1 MTKTVDLNC
10 DLGESFGPWEMGND
24 AAMIELAT
32 SVNVACGFHAGDA
45 DIMRKTVELAKAR
58 GVSVGA
64 HPGYRDLH
72 GFGRRPMPG
81 LTSSEIENLIAY
93 QIGALQA
100 IATAAGHKVTHV
112 KAHGAISNVA
122 CEDDMTARATAP
134 SCTIRTTRSAIANAI
149 KAVDPSLVFVVL
161 ANSKLVRAGEAA
173 NLRMAHEVFADRAY
187 EDDGNLVSR
196 KKPGA
201 VLHDPKAIA
210 ERVVRMVQDG
220 AVVSVTGKV
229 IKMQTDTVCIHGDT
243 RGAVEIAQGLREALK
258 QAGITV
264 APFKTAH

>member
-1 MTKTVDLNC
+1 MKTVDLNC
-10 DLGESFGPWEMGND
+10 DLGEGFGAWEMGND

-32 SVNVACGFHAGDA
+32 SVNVACGFHAGDP
-45 DIMRKTVELAKAR
+45 DIMRRTVELAKAR
-58 GVSVGA
+58 GVGA

-100 IATAAGHKVTHV
+100 IATAAGYKVTHV

-122 CEDDMTARATAP
+122 CEDDMTARA
-134 SCTIRTTRSAIANAI
+134 IAAGI
-149 KAVDPSLVFVVL
+149 KAVDSNLIFVVL
-161 ANSKLVRAGEAA
+161 ANSRLVTAGEKA
-173 NLRMAHEVFADRAY
+173 NLPMVHEVFADRAY
-187 EDDGNLVSR
+187 EDNGNLVSR

-210 ERVVRMVQDG
+210 DRVVRMVQDG

-229 IKMQTDTVCIHGDT
+229 IKMRTDTVCIHGDT
-243 RGAVEIAQGLREALK
+243 PGAVEIARGIRAALK
-258 QAGITV
+258 TAGIDV
-264 APFKTAH
+264 APFKKPN